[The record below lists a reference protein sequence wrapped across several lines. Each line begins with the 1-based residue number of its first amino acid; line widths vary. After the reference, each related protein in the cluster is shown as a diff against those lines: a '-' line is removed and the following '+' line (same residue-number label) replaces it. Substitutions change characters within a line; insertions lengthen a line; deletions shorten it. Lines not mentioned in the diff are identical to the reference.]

1 MFGPTVAVKNW
12 LFRTRPASVRVAG
25 VRVTR
30 AVPEIA
36 PASVI
41 VKPVGIPSLSR
52 PTKASFACF
61 ALTPEALVLAVF
73 EGVATGFDDDA
84 AADGAAEGSD
94 GVVPAVTT
102 ESVVREI
109 T

>member
-1 MFGPTVAVKNW
+1 V
-12 LFRTRPASVRVAG
+12 PA
-25 VRVTR
+25 
-30 AVPEIA
+30 ID

-73 EGVATGFDDDA
+73 KGVATGL
-84 AADGAAEGSD
+84 DG
-94 GVVPAVTT
+94 T
-102 ESVVREI
+102 
-109 T
+109 